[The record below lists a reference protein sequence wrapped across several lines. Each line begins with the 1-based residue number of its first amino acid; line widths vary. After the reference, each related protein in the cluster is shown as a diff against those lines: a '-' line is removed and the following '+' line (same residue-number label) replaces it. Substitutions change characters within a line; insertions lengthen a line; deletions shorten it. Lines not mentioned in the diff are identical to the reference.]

1 MPHLKILSVCQCNR
15 LIGLIKESCSL
26 IMINNI
32 GHKVKK
38 MREYLQEHSSGESAS
53 AEGENPRMTKARS
66 P

>member
-1 MPHLKILSVCQCNR
+1 
-15 LIGLIKESCSL
+15 
-26 IMINNI
+26 MINNI